1 MAEPDLDLWEGEEL
15 CAHVHVSFRGAAT
28 ASTRATFALGSA
40 RMRQKAYEDWRSAVE
55 QVGFPTAGPEM
66 VLALTDQRL
75 FACRTTFW
83 TSRPAE
89 VTGSMDVSK
98 IHAVATAR
106 HGVVTGLA
114 FALTNGQVIEV
125 EAMRGGA
132 VRRFAHAMQAV
143 LDQRSP

>member
-1 MAEPDLDLWEGEEL
+1 VAEPVLDLREGEAFR
-15 CAHVHVSFRGAAT
+15 AHVHVSFRGAAT

-40 RMRQKAYEDWRSAVE
+40 RMRQKAYEDWRNAVE
-55 QVGFPTAGPEM
+55 QAGFPTAGAEM

-83 TSRPAE
+83 TSRPAD
-89 VTGSMDVSK
+89 VGGTMDVSR
-98 IHAVATAR
+98 IHSVATSR
-106 HGVVTGLA
+106 HGMVTGLA

-132 VRRFAHAMQAV
+132 VRRFAHAVQLV
-143 LDQRSP
+143 LDQRSL